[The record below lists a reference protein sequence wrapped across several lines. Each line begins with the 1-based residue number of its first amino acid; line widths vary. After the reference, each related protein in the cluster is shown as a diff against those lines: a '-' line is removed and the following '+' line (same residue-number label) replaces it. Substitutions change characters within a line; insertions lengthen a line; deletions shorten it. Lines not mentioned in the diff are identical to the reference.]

1 LIYGESRYTTDNSR
15 VTPAGLANFQAPPG
29 AQTAIFMDPIVIT
42 KEEVVQPVPTPPGLR
57 EARPRLP
64 NPVPIWARLLL
75 IPLILVLPL
84 LSLAA
89 LIIRVSVRKQTPRA
103 LQSWSS
109 YLLTLLI
116 VSGFLSTVLA
126 VLSISFSWAPAP
138 DAVGPALSGLDER
151 STFPSLPAVRTMSGV
166 ELSATLKPLVLLAS
180 PAVRRWFSST
190 DSTSGLR
197 GAALILQAD
206 AHGYLLAT
214 ARHVADGETWRA
226 YKAAQKVMVSD
237 GMNGWAVARVLAR
250 HKHLDMALLW
260 LERRF
265 GEGEFRQPISTYASV
280 QSGEK
285 IYVIGHPEG
294 LNFSI
299 SDGIVSRTPGND
311 VLQISAP
318 VSPGNSGGPVYDE
331 HGNLLGVVTSKVAK
345 SADPEAENLNFAIS
359 TDALLHESD
368 WELAGDST
376 ARNAFADF
384 VHKAKVRRT
393 DPKSPAQ

>member
-1 LIYGESRYTTDNSR
+1 
-15 VTPAGLANFQAPPG
+15 
-29 AQTAIFMDPIVIT
+29 MDPIVIT
-42 KEEVVQPVPTPPGLR
+42 KEEVVQPAPPPLPGVR

-64 NPVPIWARLLL
+64 SPVPLWARLLL
-75 IPLILVLPL
+75 IPLVLVLPL

-89 LIIRVSVRKQTPRA
+89 LILRVSVRKQTPRA
-103 LQSWSS
+103 LQAWSS

-116 VSGFLSTVLA
+116 ISGFLSTILI

-138 DAVGPALSGLDER
+138 DAVGAALSGLDER
-151 STFPSLPAVRTMSGV
+151 SIFPTLPAGKTMSGV

-180 PAVRRWFSST
+180 PAVRRWFSAT

-226 YKAAQKVMVSD
+226 YKGTQKVMVSD
-237 GMNGWAVARVLAR
+237 GMNGWAAAQVLAR
-250 HKHLDMALLW
+250 HKHLDMAVLW
-260 LERRF
+260 LERKF
-265 GEGEFRQPISTYASV
+265 GEAEFRQPISTYASV

-331 HGNLLGVVTSKVAK
+331 YGNLLGVVTSKVAK

-368 WELAGDST
+368 WDLAGDSA
-376 ARNAFADF
+376 ARKAFTDF
-384 VHKAKVRRT
+384 VHEAKVRRT
-393 DPKSPAQ
+393 DQKTPAQ